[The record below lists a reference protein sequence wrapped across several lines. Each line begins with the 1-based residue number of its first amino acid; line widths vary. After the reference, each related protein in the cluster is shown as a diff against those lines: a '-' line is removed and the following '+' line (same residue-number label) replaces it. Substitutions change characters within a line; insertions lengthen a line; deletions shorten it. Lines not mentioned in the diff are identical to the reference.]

1 MKRSFLI
8 VLVISSKVGLFLPSV
23 SLKMEENIFSL
34 WSTFKKCKRFVWFT
48 VKYKTLRVV
57 CETFVLKISHWMMLH
72 GWVDQLKSWQQW
84 NQNIKIIDIT
94 GRGSYSKDANQELKK
109 KKSSVPGSVMLITF
123 MRERKNK
130 KGLLDHFLHVQSY
143 T

>member
-1 MKRSFLI
+1 MERSFLI
-8 VLVISSKVGLFLPSV
+8 VPAVVISSKVDLFLPSV

-34 WSTFKKCKRFVWFT
+34 WCTFILRNVKIFVWFT

-57 CETFVLKISHWMMLH
+57 CEAFVLKISHWLMLH

-94 GRGSYSKDANQELKK
+94 WVILKRCKSRAEKNHLYQLSYVDRFHEREKK
-109 KKSSVPGSVMLITF
+109 
-123 MRERKNK
+123 
-130 KGLLDHFLHVQSY
+130 
-143 T
+143 